1 MINKI
6 ITLFSFINTNRKIQ
20 ILLVLIFMILTALTE
35 VIGIS
40 ALIPFL
46 GILSNPNNFFNYNLV
61 KSISSKFNIINS
73 HQLILP
79 ITILFISIT
88 IISGLLRILLSVIQ
102 NKIGFGIGSDLSIKI
117 YNNILN
123 QDYQFHI
130 ARNSSEVIA
139 NISNKVN
146 GIIQSIIIS
155 LLLIASSFFM
165 LFFMFCTLIFINYQ
179 ITIFS
184 IFGFG
189 LIYFIIIRSTKKNL
203 YTNSL
208 IISRNSELL
217 IKNLQEGIGGIRDV
231 ILDNSQEIYL
241 ENYIRVDKPLR
252 KAQSLVILI
261 GSLPKFAIETI
272 GIVLL
277 TLFAYNYSL
286 NSTSFLD
293 LVPVLGIFALA
304 AQRMLP
310 VLQQMYSS
318 VISINGSRH
327 SLDDIISYL
336 KFEEKNKKYEQ
347 NIGINFNYCIK
358 FENIYFK
365 YNDNQKWI
373 LDNINFTIKKGDI
386 IGITGTTGS
395 GKSTLLDI
403 LMGLLFVKSGNLTV
417 DNVVIS
423 SNNAKEW
430 QKLIS
435 HVPQNIFLSD
445 STIAENIAFG
455 ARSEEINLDLVK
467 SSAKMAQISDS
478 IAKMEDGYNTNVGE
492 RGVKLSGGQKQRIG
506 IARALY
512 KKSDIIIFD
521 EATSALDSITELK
534 VMKSIS
540 ELNEKHTIII
550 VAHRISTLKNCNII
564 LQFENGEIVKTGT
577 FSELYP
583 F

>member
-1 MINKI
+1 MI

-46 GILSNPNNFFNYNLV
+46 GILSNPNNFFNYSLV

-165 LFFMFCTLIFINYQ
+165 LFFMFCTLIFIHYQ

-231 ILDNSQEIYL
+231 ILDNSQDIYL

-286 NSTSFLD
+286 NSTNFLA

-318 VISINGSRH
+318 IISINGSRH

-336 KFEEKNKKYEQ
+336 KFEDKNKKYEQ
-347 NIGINFNYCIK
+347 NIDINFNYCIK

-386 IGITGTTGS
+386 IGVTGTTGS

-403 LMGLLFVKSGNLTV
+403 LMGLLFVKSGNLSV

-423 SNNAKEW
+423 LNNAKKW

-455 ARSEEINLDLVK
+455 ARSDEIDLELVK

-478 IAKMEDGYNTNVGE
+478 IEKMQDGYNTNVGE

-521 EATSALDSITELK
+521 EATSALDSLTELK

-550 VAHRISTLKNCNII
+550 VAHRISTLKNCNVI

-583 F
+583 S